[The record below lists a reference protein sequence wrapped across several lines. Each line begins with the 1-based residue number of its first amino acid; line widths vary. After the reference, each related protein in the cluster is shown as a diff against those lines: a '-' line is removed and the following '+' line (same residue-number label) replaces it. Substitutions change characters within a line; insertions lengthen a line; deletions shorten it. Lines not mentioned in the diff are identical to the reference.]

1 MRYLK
6 QQFRGVDAV
15 IFLSIGAWDIP
26 ISVQLY
32 PHIARKLPI
41 QINYEEQI
49 DFFVFKQE
57 HVGVLNSEKLHGL
70 VNMSSS
76 DMFCQ
81 FRFIHTCAFYRVIVS
96 HTSSV
101 NN

>member
-6 QQFRGVDAV
+6 KQFRGVDAV

-41 QINYEEQI
+41 QINYEET
-49 DFFVFKQE
+49 
-57 HVGVLNSEKLHGL
+57 N
-70 VNMSSS
+70 
-76 DMFCQ
+76 
-81 FRFIHTCAFYRVIVS
+81 
-96 HTSSV
+96 
-101 NN
+101 